1 MYFIDLK
8 VILSDNFQIESDGLE
23 KNQQLQISLDD
34 FVL

>member
-8 VILSDNFQIESDGLE
+8 VILYDNFQTESDGLE
-23 KNQQLQISLDD
+23 KIQQLQISLDD